1 MDTDSSVVPTSA
13 DVKMDGDDRVTT
25 PISDTATTSEEPKKT
40 DNLEQQIE
48 TKEDNSEVQKE
59 EDKPEQQSE
68 KKEDR
73 SDQQSEKKPGGEFK
87 VISLTFHPLLHSSL
101 SLPVPLPPSSLS
113 NHYSALSPAT

>member
-13 DVKMDGDDRVTT
+13 DVKMDGDDGVTT

-68 KKEDR
+68 KKEDK
-73 SDQQSEKKPGGEFK
+73 SDQQSEKKPGEFK

-101 SLPVPLPPSSLS
+101 SLSVPLPPFSLP